1 MADSDLDSACADFDR
16 AVIHRD
22 REVAERILHPEFA
35 LVLVHPAPAVMPR
48 QRWLETLDGYIVDD
62 WEVEEDLRD
71 SSEDIASVLRR
82 VRMRATVLGE
92 DRSGSFII
100 SDTWLRGSSGWQ
112 VWRRHSTPLQAGPMP
127 GA

>member
-1 MADSDLDSACADFDR
+1 MADTDLDSACADFDR
-16 AVIHRD
+16 AVMQRD
-22 REVAERILHPEFA
+22 HEAAERILHPQFA
-35 LVLVHPAPAVMPR
+35 LVLVHPTPAVMPR
-48 QRWLETLDGYIVDD
+48 QRWLETLDGYVVDH
-62 WEVEEDLRD
+62 WEVEEDVRD

-92 DRSGSFII
+92 DRSGTFII
-100 SDTWLRGSSGWQ
+100 SDTWLNGGSGWQ